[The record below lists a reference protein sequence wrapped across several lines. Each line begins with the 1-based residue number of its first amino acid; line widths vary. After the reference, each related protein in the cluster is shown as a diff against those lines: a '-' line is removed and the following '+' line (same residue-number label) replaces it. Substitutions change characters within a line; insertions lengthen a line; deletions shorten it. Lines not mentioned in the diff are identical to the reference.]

1 MKPCLINQTAC
12 GRILGDPVCPKC
24 GMDERVVYPGEVD
37 REGAQ
42 TAGRA
47 RYWEAHARQL
57 EAEKAAREGA
67 KVNAPVTPEEDSP
80 LPQSAEKLNPQ
91 AAWPFPTGGPSATS
105 TSAEP
110 DFTEE
115 EDTEDNALR
124 EKSLKRI
131 RNGWIFAGISALMTL
146 FFGVVGPA
154 MNINPLDIDASA
166 GERWYMLIDVVL
178 VVALAFGVY
187 RKNRWAAAAL
197 FAYFLF
203 SKITM
208 SLDYESPR
216 PLIQGAVFG
225 YFYFMCILGC
235 FTWHKRFANQ
245 APWPFPT
252 SRAP

>member
-1 MKPCLINQTAC
+1 VESCLINQSAC
-12 GRILGDPVCPKC
+12 ERIQGNPVCPKC
-24 GMDERVVYPGEVD
+24 GMDERVVYPSEAD
-37 REGAQ
+37 REAAQ

-57 EAEKAAREGA
+57 EAAQATRESA
-67 KVNAPVTPEEDSP
+67 KVTDPVALEQAPPNPTT
-80 LPQSAEKLNPQ
+80 AEKLNPR
-91 AAWPFPTGGPSATS
+91 AAWPFPTSEPSATS
-105 TSAEP
+105 TAEEP
-110 DFTEE
+110 EITSVEDSEE
-115 EDTEDNALR
+115 GALR
-124 EKSLKRI
+124 DKTLKRI

-154 MNINPLDIDASA
+154 MDINPLDIDASA
-166 GERWYMLIDVVL
+166 DEHWYMLIDVVL

-225 YFYFMCILGC
+225 YFYFMSMWGC
-235 FTWHKRFANQ
+235 FTWHKRFANE
-245 APWPFPT
+245 ARWPFPT
-252 SRAP
+252 SKTP